1 MEQQKILWIILSVAV
16 LLLAV
21 LGSALFVFRPS
32 SADNGS
38 ATIVKDTTSGINN
51 FDPIE
56 WARTGSEYP
65 TLNDITPADNE
76 GTFVVVDGNTN
87 SGKEG
92 VHVPGSE
99 TVVSLPVKKAEQP
112 KIPAVASSSP
122 KTDIKNTDIKKTDKT
137 EKTDVKKTE
146 PAKAPVKTAGSGIKS
161 SAPKGVKEYWIQTNS
176 FSTIARAEEER
187 RVITAKGF
195 PAVIQAKADGDKTF
209 YRVRVGSYSTKA
221 EAEKFLYWIKD
232 IKGLEGSQIYEVMAK
247 REL

>member
-32 SADNGS
+32 SANNEPAAIAS
-38 ATIVKDTTSGINN
+38 DTTSGVNS

-65 TLNDITPADNE
+65 TLNDITTDDTEGSFVIVDDSTLGKDGIPA
-76 GTFVVVDGNTN
+76 
-87 SGKEG
+87 
-92 VHVPGSE
+92 PGSKIE
-99 TVVSLPVKKAEQP
+99 DKDSGTVVSLPVKKAEQP
-112 KIPAVASSSP
+112 KVPSSAAA
-122 KTDIKNTDIKKTDKT
+122 K
-137 EKTDVKKTE
+137 DVKKTE
-146 PAKAPVKTAGSGIKS
+146 PEVKAPVKTAAEKTAPALPKS
-161 SAPKGVKEYWIQTNS
+161 AKSVKEYWIQTNS

-187 RVITAKGF
+187 KVITAKGF
-195 PAVIQAKADGDKTF
+195 PAVIQTKVDGDRTY

-232 IKGLEGSQIYEVMAK
+232 IKGFEGSQIYEVMVK
-247 REL
+247 REI